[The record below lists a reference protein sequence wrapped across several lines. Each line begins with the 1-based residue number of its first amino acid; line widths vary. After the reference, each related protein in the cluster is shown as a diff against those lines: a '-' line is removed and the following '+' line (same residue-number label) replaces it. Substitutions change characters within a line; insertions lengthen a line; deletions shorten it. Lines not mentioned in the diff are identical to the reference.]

1 MSINPEEQNMLEE
14 LKKSM
19 GDMQTNLESAYKEME
34 EKELQGKSH
43 DGTVTILMTATYK
56 FVDIQFDERALKG
69 GVKEFKWRIREA
81 WKNLTETIT
90 STTQEQVMD
99 MFKDIQVPE
108 SLQDL
113 AGTPAL
119 EDDTK
124 DEDEAEG

>member
-1 MSINPEEQNMLEE
+1 MSDANLTPNEDNILEE

-19 GDMQTNLESAYKEME
+19 GDMQSSLEGAYKQME

-43 DGTVTILMTATYK
+43 DGTVTITMTATYK
-56 FVDIQFDERALKG
+56 FVDIDFDERALKG

-99 MFKDIQVPE
+99 MFKDIPIPE

-113 AGTPAL
+113 TGQ
-119 EDDTK
+119 DDG
-124 DEDEAEG
+124 DGEGEAQG

>member
-1 MSINPEEQNMLEE
+1 MSDANLTSNEDNILDE

-19 GDMQTNLESAYKEME
+19 GDMQSSLEGAYKQME

-43 DGTVTILMTATYK
+43 DGTVTIIMTATYK
-56 FVDIQFDERALKG
+56 FVDIDFDERALKG

-90 STTQEQVMD
+90 NTTQEQVMD
-99 MFKDIQVPE
+99 MFKDIPIPE

-113 AGTPAL
+113 TGQAG
-119 EDDTK
+119 K
-124 DEDEAEG
+124 DEAKG